1 VSDTVTSG
9 RRPAGTRVLRT
20 RGGGLSV
27 RVRTRSCLVGAVL
40 LGLVLVVGTVTL
52 ATGDYQVP
60 LSEVVPAVFG
70 RGAGA
75 SHFIVT
81 TLREPR
87 LLTGLL
93 VGAAL
98 AVGGAVF
105 QSVSRNP
112 LGSPDIVGF
121 DTGAA
126 TGALLVI
133 LVAHGT
139 MVQIAA
145 GAVVGGVSTAL
156 LVYLLAIK
164 RGVRG
169 FRLILVGIGIAAM
182 LSSVNAYLMTRANLT
197 DAQSAAVWLTGSLN
211 GRGWEQVRP
220 VAVALAL
227 LLPLAVLLG
236 RYLRVLEFGDDTARG
251 LGVNAERTRLAAV
264 VVGVG
269 LSAVATACAGPIG
282 FVALAAPQVARR
294 LTRVPGPNVLPSA
307 LTGALLLATGDLV
320 AQRAFGDTELPVGV
334 ATGVVGGL
342 YLAWLLSREWRRGRG

>member
-1 VSDTVTSG
+1 VSATITGG
-9 RRPAGTRVLRT
+9 RRRARGWVLAT

-40 LGLVLVVGTVTL
+40 LALILVVGLVTL
-52 ATGDYQVP
+52 STGDYRVP

-70 RGAGA
+70 RGGGA
-75 SHFIVT
+75 ARFVVT

-98 AVGGAVF
+98 AVGGATF
-105 QSVSRNP
+105 QSVSRNA

-139 MVQIAA
+139 MTQIAA
-145 GAVVGGVSTAL
+145 GSVVGGVVTAL
-156 LVYLLAIK
+156 LVYVFAMK
-164 RGVRG
+164 RGVQG
-169 FRLILVGIGIAAM
+169 FRLILVGIGTAAM
-182 LSSVNAYLMTRANLT
+182 LSSVNAYLITRAEIT
-197 DAQSAAVWLTGSLN
+197 DAQAAAVWLTGSLN

-220 VAVALAL
+220 VAAAVAV

-251 LGVNAERTRLAAV
+251 LGVDAERTRLAAV

-269 LSAVATACAGPIG
+269 LTAVATACAGPIG

-294 LTRVPGPNVLPSA
+294 LTKVPGPNVLPSA
-307 LTGALLLATGDLV
+307 LTGALLLATSDLA
-320 AQRAFGDTELPVGV
+320 AQRVFGGTELPVGV

-342 YLAWLLSREWRRGRG
+342 YLAWLLAREWRRGRG